1 MSTDRSSQLPEIE
14 SFNLAELDVS
24 ALDVR
29 LELTS
34 LVPHNLPGCD
44 GNCSSH
50 GFSCGINASCGTNS
64 GCVIHGVI

>member
-1 MSTDRSSQLPEIE
+1 MATDRNPQLPEIE

-44 GNCSSH
+44 NNCSTH
-50 GFSCGINASCGTNS
+50 TFKCTANVSCGSNS
-64 GCVIHGVI
+64 GCIINAV